1 MRWQLLIGFVTL
13 LAAPPSL
20 AETFTVHPDGT
31 GDYPTIQAAVD
42 AATHGDTIVLADGT
56 FTGPGNRDVEVTS
69 ALSFRSQSGNPATC
83 IIDCEGTPSSYRR
96 GIKMTPS
103 PPVAIPVRFAGITI
117 QRASVDPQ
125 TTQIYD
131 GSALTIWHNAAAMT
145 IDYCVFRGNTNAA
158 AVGLLLDDSRERS
171 YITHC
176 VFTGNQGTAGG
187 AVVTFGGDLE
197 IRNCT
202 VAANWAEAGG
212 GFVGSQ
218 VDLLLF
224 NTIVWGNCSLYDG
237 FEQIAID
244 DGDVDFTCCAVDT
257 SGVRGVGMF
266 TIDYLGDNV
275 FVDPSFCDP
284 RPCSENPTIEGD
296 YTLSGSSVCLPGAS
310 PCGALIGALGEGCA
324 ATPVESSSWGRIKGI
339 YRAP

>member
-1 MRWQLLIGFVTL
+1 MKRDLLFAALTSVL
-13 LAAPPSL
+13 LARDL
-20 AETFTVHPDGT
+20 AGADLLVAPDGS

-96 GIKMTPS
+96 GIKIDPFAT
-103 PPVAIPVRFAGITI
+103 PVRIRFEGITV

-125 TTQIYD
+125 TTQIND
-131 GSALTIWHNAAAMT
+131 GSALTIWQGSASVT
-145 IDYCVFRGNTNAA
+145 IDNCVFRGNTNAA
-158 AVGLLLDDSRERS
+158 AVGLLLESGGRS
-171 YITHC
+171 YITRSI
-176 VFTGNQGTAGG
+176 FTGNQGSAAGG
-187 AVVTFGGDLE
+187 AVVAIGGDLE

-218 VDLLLF
+218 VDLLLY

-296 YTLSGSSVCLPGAS
+296 YTLSGSSVCLPGGS
-310 PCGALIGALGEGCA
+310 PCGALIGALGEGCS
-324 ATPVESSSWGRIKGI
+324 ATPVESSSWGRIKEI